1 MPDTAPQFVATCKGV
16 GVPASP
22 FLNDTRIAR
31 INAARYEGEEIA
43 GALHVVGPEDRVLEL
58 GAGLGI
64 VGAVTAH
71 HRKPAAVLSF
81 EANPALL
88 PHITA
93 LYSANALDDRIRVEN
108 RVLLAGPDQPDTV
121 TFHIRTSY
129 LGSSLI
135 DSDTR
140 STRPVS
146 VPTADFDAVARD
158 FGATVLLMD
167 IEGAELDLLRRADLT
182 RFRAIVLEFHPA
194 AYGIDGMQECKSI
207 LRRAGFDRVAEK
219 SNRTVWTCLRPDI
232 AA

>member
-1 MPDTAPQFVATCKGV
+1 MNQFVATCEGV

-22 FLNDTRIAR
+22 FLNETRIAR
-31 INAARYEGEEIA
+31 IAAARYEGEEIA
-43 GALHVVGPEDRVLEL
+43 GALHVVGPDDRVLEL

-71 HRKPAAVLSF
+71 NRRPQAVLSF

-93 LYSANALDDRIRVEN
+93 LYAANGLTDRIRVEN
-108 RVLLAGPDQPDTV
+108 RVLLAGPDRPDSI
-121 TFHIRTSY
+121 TFHVRNSY

-135 DSDTR
+135 ASDKR
-140 STRPVS
+140 ETRPVS
-146 VPTADFDAVARD
+146 VPTADFDTTARE

-167 IEGAELDLLRRADLT
+167 IEGGELDLLRHADLT
-182 RFRAIVLEFHPA
+182 PFRAIVLEFHPDS
-194 AYGIDGMQECKSI
+194 YGIDGMQECKTL
-207 LRRAGFDRVAEK
+207 LRKAGFVRVDER
-219 SNRTVWTCLRPDI
+219 SSRTVWTCLRRST